1 MHVFLFALVLQQAP
15 AVHTGEDVVRAMHDR
30 YAGKWYPTLSFVQ
43 HNTAT
48 HPDGA
53 VEHSTWREYAR
64 IPGRLRIDFMPD
76 SGNGLLFA
84 GDTEYVRQADT
95 LAHAEALIHPLMVLG
110 FDVYAQPV
118 AATIAKLRAL
128 GIDLSVV
135 REDSWEGRPVYVV
148 GARAGDLRTRQF
160 WIERE
165 RLVFVRLL
173 EPGRRDT
180 TRVNETRFESYRAV
194 GPAWVSPRVE
204 FLVDGRQVWLEE
216 YDAIVTGQPLADSL
230 FELNL
235 PAGVKKLYPQK

>member
-1 MHVFLFALVLQQAP
+1 MHTLLLALALQQAP
-15 AVHTGEDVVRAMHDR
+15 AVHSGEDVIRAMHDR
-30 YAGKWYPTLSFVQ
+30 YAGKWYTTLSFVQ

-48 HPDGA
+48 RPNGDQ
-53 VEHSTWREYAR
+53 EHSTWHEDAR
-64 IPGRLRIDFMPD
+64 IPGRLRIDFLPD

-84 GDTEYVRQADT
+84 DDSEYVRQADT
-95 LAHAEALIHPLMVLG
+95 LSHVEALIHPLMVLG

-118 AATIAKLRAL
+118 ATTIAKLRAL
-128 GIDLSVV
+128 GIDLSQVH
-135 REDSWEGRPVYVV
+135 EDTWEGRPAYVV

-160 WIERE
+160 WIEKE

-180 TRVNETRFESYRAV
+180 TKVNESRFESYRAV

-216 YDAIVTGQPLADSL
+216 YDDILTGKPLADSL
-230 FELNL
+230 FT
-235 PAGVKKLYPQK
+235 PPRKR

>member
-1 MHVFLFALVLQQAP
+1 MHALWLALALQQVP
-15 AVHTGEDVVRAMHDR
+15 TVHSGADVIRAMHDR

-48 HPDGA
+48 KADGSQ
-53 VEHSTWREYAR
+53 EHSTWHEDAR
-64 IPGRLRIDFMPD
+64 IPGRLRIDFLPD

-84 GDTEYVRQADT
+84 NDSEYVRQRDT

-118 AATIAKLRAL
+118 ATSLAKLQAL

-135 REDSWEGRPVYVV
+135 HEDSWEGRPAYVV
-148 GARAGDLRTRQF
+148 GAKAGDLRTKQF
-160 WIERE
+160 WVERD
-165 RLVFVRLL
+165 RLVFVRML

-180 TRVNETRFESYRAV
+180 TRTNETRFESYRAV
-194 GPAWVSPRVE
+194 GPVWVSPRVE

-216 YDAIVTGQPLADSL
+216 YDDITTGKPLADSL
-230 FELNL
+230 FRA
-235 PAGVKKLYPQK
+235 PRPKP